1 VQSNFGRRYEMIVD
15 GHRVG
20 KEMPGDE
27 LRGRPVGSIITV
39 IATDAPLLPHQ
50 LKRLARRVP
59 VGIARTGGIGHNG
72 SGDIFIAFSTANRE
86 AFSAGSAMVSMRT
99 LATGRTIDDLF
110 EATAQA
116 TEEAILDSII
126 ANETMTGADG
136 NTAIGIDHDRLLS
149 LLV

>member
-1 VQSNFGRRYEMIVD
+1 
-15 GHRVG
+15 
-20 KEMPGDE
+20 MPGGE
-27 LRGRPVGSIITV
+27 LRGRPVGSIIAV

-72 SGDIFIAFSTANRE
+72 SGDIFIAFSTANHE
-86 AFSAGSAMVSMRT
+86 ALSSGSALISMRT
-99 LATGRTIDDLF
+99 LATGPAIDALF

-126 ANETMTGADG
+126 ANESMTGADG
-136 NTAIGIDHDRLLS
+136 NTAIGIDHNRLCALI
-149 LLV
+149 V